1 MALMVLGMVIFF
13 GLHSLPMAGQLK
25 AGVVAKLGL
34 WPYKGLYSI
43 LSLVGLILIIHGYG
57 EARYSGPVLYDP
69 PAWTRHIVMLL
80 MIPAFILLIAA
91 YVQGRI
97 KRTFKHPMLV
107 AVKLWAFSHLLVRGD
122 LASVLLF
129 GSFLAW
135 AVVDRISLKRRTDG
149 EPMIALHVDESR
161 PYMDILVIVAGL
173 VLYGWFVVQGH
184 AWLIG
189 VPLMP

>member
-1 MALMVLGMVIFF
+1 MALMILGMVIFF
-13 GLHSLPMAGQLK
+13 GLHSLPMASNLK
-25 AGVVAKLGL
+25 ASVVTKIGVG
-34 WPYKGLYSI
+34 PYKGLYSV
-43 LSLVGLILIIHGYG
+43 LSLAGLILMIKGYG
-57 EARYSGPVLYDP
+57 DAQYITLYNP

-80 MIPAFILLIAA
+80 MIPAFILVIAA

-184 AWLIG
+184 AWLVG
-189 VPLMP
+189 VPLMS